1 MHVNRDGSID
11 GVCMILHLRDMEADV
26 ELHCEWPPGHI
37 NARSNANTA
46 RGRRWGWTG
55 TGGSSLARPK
65 ASELFIRGVGAEDDF
80 AVQGPEKRAQ
90 EVAVAII
97 IQRFGDA
104 DPQNGFLLLSL
115 PCCVGRRG
123 TGRGR
128 R

>member
-65 ASELFIRGVGAEDDF
+65 ASELFIRGVGAEDDKLRP
-80 AVQGPEKRAQ
+80 ARRRPASSV
-90 EVAVAII
+90 
-97 IQRFGDA
+97 
-104 DPQNGFLLLSL
+104 LLLEL
-115 PCCVGRRG
+115 GRNPPVELSCWQDDLL
-123 TGRGR
+123 TG
-128 R
+128 